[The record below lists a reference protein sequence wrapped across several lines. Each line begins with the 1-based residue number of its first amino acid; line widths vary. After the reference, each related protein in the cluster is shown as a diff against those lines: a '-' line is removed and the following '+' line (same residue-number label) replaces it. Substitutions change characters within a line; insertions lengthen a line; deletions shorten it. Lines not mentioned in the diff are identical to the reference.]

1 MNFFKKLFGASVEDL
16 PDGYDFYLVKDNV
29 QETTTVHPSGAT
41 LTETGGYRLIPKTHS
56 AYSWCDHTL
65 QGELSLNVMTEGVFV
80 TEKQRSGLLKLL
92 ANEELSVFE
101 VVP

>member
-1 MNFFKKLFGASVEDL
+1 MNFFKKLFGASDEGF

-29 QETTTVHPSGAT
+29 QETTTVLPSGAT
-41 LTETGGYRLIPKTHS
+41 LTETGGYRLIPQTYS

-65 QGELSLNVMTEGVFV
+65 QGELSPNVMAEGVFV
-80 TEKQRSGLLKLL
+80 TAKQRSGLLKLL

-101 VVP
+101 VEP